1 MGRPKRCHWKA
12 VRAYRAPSNLTG
24 NPAPSGDLERA
35 LSTDLA
41 PYKTSRIS
49 EYARL
54 LLLVFVV
61 PLVIWFSILVL
72 NHQTGIL
79 CLVAGLILLATL
91 ITSRGNPLFRIVLL
105 IAMTTNVFAFA
116 INPNETIGVTKVAP
130 SELPVFSLLFCL
142 GIASIFELAA
152 WVKSSTREVFLKTLT
167 WGLLLIP
174 AFIYVI
180 AIPVF
185 DSIWISIEANE
196 KKLAMQDPNWSFVN
210 EASFRAAKFAIFAV
224 FAYLGACLGSFLN
237 VVAYCVPKGE
247 NIGLRDSKCPQ
258 CKTKLSRIDNLP
270 IFSYL
275 NLGAKCRSCKTPIPI
290 RYLLVELI
298 VATIFGSL
306 FLYELV
312 TGGANVPNMS
322 YAHTG
327 VLWIILY
334 PKAPLISIYFFHSFF
349 MCAVLVLSLIEWD
362 KQPLRP
368 LFSILVV
375 LSFFVSAAIYIPI
388 LPVPLLDHLSGI
400 SLSLSPWTEQLAKI
414 AIGCVIGAAIGK
426 AIGKAFFSTDS
437 YLVLAFLL
445 TGLVLG
451 WQALLQVSVVFGLMM
466 TAVRF
471 SPLSNLFQ
479 NRPTSILL
487 AAIVIHHPFWEAISD
502 LWLFK

>member
-1 MGRPKRCHWKA
+1 MGRPETM
-12 VRAYRAPSNLTG
+12 PQESNLTR
-24 NPAPSGDLERA
+24 NPVRSGDRERV
-35 LSTDLA
+35 LSTNVA
-41 PYKTSRIS
+41 PYETSLIS

-54 LLLVFVV
+54 LLLAFVV
-61 PLVIWFSILVL
+61 PLVIWFSNLVL
-72 NHQTGIL
+72 NHQTGHL

-91 ITSRGNPLFRIVLL
+91 VTSRGYQLFRIVLL
-105 IAMTTNVFAFA
+105 IGMTINVFAFVS
-116 INPNETIGVTKVAP
+116 NPNETIGATNVAS

-152 WVKSSTREVFLKTLT
+152 WVKSNTRAVLLKTLT

-180 AIPVF
+180 GIPLF
-185 DSIWISIEANE
+185 HFIWTSIEGNE
-196 KKLAMQDPNWSFVN
+196 QNLALRDPNWNVVN
-210 EASFRAAKFAIFAV
+210 EASFRAAKFAVFVV

-247 NIGLRDSKCPQ
+247 NIGLRDSKCPD

-275 NLGAKCRSCKTPIPI
+275 NLGAKCRSCKMPIPI

-322 YAHTG
+322 FTHTG
-327 VLWIILY
+327 VLWVILY
-334 PKAPLISIYFFHSFF
+334 PKVPLISIYLFHSFF

-375 LSFFVSAAIYIPI
+375 LSFFISALIYMPI
-388 LPVPLLDHLSGI
+388 QPVPLLDHLSGI

-414 AIGCVIGAAIGK
+414 TIGCVIGAAIGK
-426 AIGKAFFSTDS
+426 AFGKAFFSTDS

-451 WQALLQVSVVFGLMM
+451 WQALLQVSVAYGLML
-466 TAVRF
+466 TVVRF
-471 SPLSNLFQ
+471 SPLSNLFGD
-479 NRPTSILL
+479 RPTSILL
-487 AAIVIHHPFWEAISD
+487 AAIVVHHPFWQAISD
-502 LWLFK
+502 LLP